1 MTEQEEQSATAES
14 VQPVSSENAR
24 ARASA
29 RKFVEAHGKPTKA
42 VIQPVGRVG
51 SRIVLVAPNGHM
63 GDVMVTDVA
72 AGEALI
78 AAEEDL
84 EHAEWDSTTVN
95 QTVIGAKHRRRMG
108 MSLTRR

>member
-1 MTEQEEQSATAES
+1 MPAVTEQEERSAKPES
-14 VQPVSSENAR
+14 QEVAR
-24 ARASA
+24 ARATA

-42 VIQPVGRVG
+42 VIEGLGRMG
-51 SRIVLVAPNGHM
+51 SRIVLVAPDGHM
-63 GDVMVTDVA
+63 GDVIVPDSR
-72 AGEALI
+72 AGEALV

-84 EHAEWDSTTVN
+84 ELAEWDAATVN

>member
-1 MTEQEEQSATAES
+1 MTEQEEQSAKTES
-14 VQPVSSENAR
+14 AENAR

-42 VIQPVGRVG
+42 VIEPVGRVG
-51 SRIVLVAPNGHM
+51 SRVVLIGPDGHM
-63 GDVMVTDVA
+63 GDVMVPDVA

-84 EHAEWDSTTVN
+84 ELAEWDSTTVN